1 MNGRAA
7 PAERH
12 LALVA
17 AARVAGAVRAR
28 VAGVAAA
35 DETGNRAVVGRGV
48 MARLGGLGHLARE
61 ERVLLMGGA
70 VTLGEHPS
78 RFRRYTGGTPVG
90 NVPRLLSRRVGM
102 PSWMRGLSRKRPPRG
117 LI

>member
-48 MARLGGLGHLARE
+48 MARLGGLGISRE
-61 ERVLLMGGA
+61 KNGF
-70 VTLGEHPS
+70 S
-78 RFRRYTGGTPVG
+78 
-90 NVPRLLSRRVGM
+90 
-102 PSWMRGLSRKRPPRG
+102 
-117 LI
+117 